1 MPALYTATAT
11 ATGEGRNGHTR
22 TDDGR
27 IDLDLKVPTEMGG
40 PGGGSNPEQL
50 FAAGYAACFHGAL
63 KLVAGQQKVHFTD
76 SEVTAEVGI
85 GPNDVGGF
93 GLSVALT
100 VELSG
105 VDQATADSLVEA
117 AHVVCPYSNATRG
130 NIEVTLEATVVSRV
144 TGTLPRVALE

>member
-1 MPALYTATAT
+1 MAAVYTAIAT

-40 PGGGSNPEQL
+40 PGGGANPEQL

-76 SEVTAEVGI
+76 SAVTAEVGI
-85 GPNDVGGF
+85 GPNGSGGF
-93 GLSVALT
+93 GLEVALH
-100 VELSG
+100 VELG
-105 VDQATADSLVEA
+105 GIEQDAADALVQA
-117 AHVVCPYSNATRG
+117 AHQVCPYSNATRG
-130 NIEVTLEATVVSRV
+130 NIPVTVDATV
-144 TGTLPRVALE
+144 A